1 MSTKGKKLK
10 KALLA
15 IGCTILGLI
24 LILCIAIW
32 CLWGNELRS
41 VASIKEIASNNPG
54 HKDGFVYEMT
64 IYGDYF
70 FDDFLEQGGVSSDS
84 ELISFITGKITK
96 GIIPMNIGESEIAC
110 SSFTAA
116 TSDGDRVFGR
126 NYDFK
131 MTNTCIVH
139 TNPGHGRHSS
149 VSTVDL
155 EFISIDNETG
165 INGMLDKILC
175 LAAPYVPLD
184 GMNDAGVSCGI
195 YMTYQGKDTV
205 ATNQQ
210 TSKPDITSTT
220 MLRMILDYADSVEEA
235 IELVSRYDLHDSA
248 STSYHY
254 MVADATGRSAILEWV
269 AGTDLTDND
278 GSKRVLKVTYNTDD
292 AAMGTDAY
300 QCVTNFIVAP
310 DYYDSDEDKLGFD
323 RYEFLRTS
331 LSSTNGIAAD
341 DNAAM
346 ELLSGVGRRHWNNDD
361 SNAVTVHSVIYN
373 LTDLTMIWV
382 SNEHYGED
390 AFTVTYHLKK

>member
-1 MSTKGKKLK
+1 MSNKEKKIK
-10 KALLA
+10 KVLLA
-15 IGCTILGLI
+15 IGCTLLGLI

-32 CLWGNELRS
+32 CLWGNEIRS
-41 VASIKEIASNNPG
+41 VASIKEIASNNPE
-54 HKDGFVYEMT
+54 HSDGYVYEMT
-64 IYGDYF
+64 IYGDYY
-70 FDDFLEQGGVSSDS
+70 FDKFLDQGGVSSDS
-84 ELISFITGKITK
+84 ELISFITGNITK

-110 SSFTAA
+110 SSFTAT

-195 YMTYQGKDTV
+195 YMTYQGDKTV

-220 MLRMILDYADSVEEA
+220 MLRMILDYADSVDEA
-235 IELVSRYDLHDSA
+235 IELVSKYDLHDSA

-254 MVADATGRSAILEWV
+254 MVADATGKSAILEWV

-278 GSKRVLKVTYNTDD
+278 GSKHVLKVTYNTNDT
-292 AAMGTDAY
+292 AMGTDAY
-300 QCVTNFIVAP
+300 QCVTNFIVSP
-310 DYYDSDEDKLGFD
+310 DYYGSDEEKLGFD

-331 LSSTNGIAAD
+331 LSSTEGIVAD

-346 ELLSGVGRRHWNNDD
+346 ELLAGVGRRAWNNDD
-361 SNAVTVHSVIYN
+361 SNAITVHSVVYN

-382 SNEHYGED
+382 GNEHYGEE
-390 AFTVTYHLKK
+390 AYTITYQLKK